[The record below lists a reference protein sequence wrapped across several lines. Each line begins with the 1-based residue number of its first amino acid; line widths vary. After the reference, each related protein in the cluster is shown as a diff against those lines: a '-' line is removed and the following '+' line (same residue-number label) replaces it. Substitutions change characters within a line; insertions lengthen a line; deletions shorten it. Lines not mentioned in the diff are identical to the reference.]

1 MSEKFKNS
9 KFCKALK
16 NPKVSRAIYIAMVIL
31 LVAIAVVI
39 GITAATNRTKKPSAT
54 PPASSAPQSSDTR
67 VPDSSAVP
75 DTSAQP
81 EDTQATPESTAPGAP
96 VAKPV
101 PTLSLPVSG
110 TVAKKHDAEVQ
121 VFSNTMNDY
130 RVHLGVDI
138 ATAAGAPVY
147 AAADGTVSKLWRD
160 PMMGYCIAIE
170 HDGDAVTVYKNLAE
184 AAAEGIEAGVK
195 VKAGKQIGSVGE
207 SAMLEAAD
215 EPHLHLEMTVGG
227 IQVNPLDYFSVK
239 DVAALEKD
247 ENYES

>member
-9 KFCKALK
+9 KFYKAMK

-31 LVAIAVVI
+31 LVAVAVVI
-39 GITAATNRTKKPSAT
+39 GITAATNRTKKPSPT
-54 PPASSAPQSSDTR
+54 PSTSSPSNTQAPAPGTSSAP
-67 VPDSSAVP
+67 
-75 DTSAQP
+75 DTSTQP
-81 EDTQATPESTAPGAP
+81 EDTQAAPESTAPGAP
-96 VAKPV
+96 VVKPV

-110 TVAKKHDAEVQ
+110 SIAKKHDAEIQ

-130 RVHLGVDI
+130 RVHLGIDI

-147 AAADGTVSKLWRD
+147 AAADGKVTKMWRD

-184 AAAEGIEAGVK
+184 EAAEGIEAGAT
-195 VKAGKQIGSVGE
+195 VKAGKQIGKVGD

-227 IQVNPLDYFSVK
+227 LQVNPLDYFSVK
-239 DVAALEKD
+239 DVAALDKD